1 VIQEEGKVQTA
12 AAFNSVCL
20 PFSVLGWGVEL
31 LWSGFLSMFS
41 EKEVVKYDSCNPSL
55 VSA

>member
-31 LWSGFLSMFS
+31 L
-41 EKEVVKYDSCNPSL
+41 
-55 VSA
+55 